1 VLLSCGR
8 IKHQALKPRSSP
20 SFRGLSGLASERPR
34 WLASPG
40 MLRFSVLGPVR
51 AYRNGNLID
60 LGARKQKSVIAVLI
74 AEIGVFVDVDRIIEY
89 IWGEDASPSRRRSV
103 QTYMSALRQVLNG
116 DDHEVIRSDKR
127 GYRLEIDGVEVD
139 WREFERAFA
148 SGRNDDYRT
157 ALDLWDGRP
166 FEDVENDWA
175 RPLITSWEEKRLTAL
190 ELWSSAQV
198 DDGRATAVLG
208 DLEQATLANPL
219 RESLAGVLM
228 RAQAT
233 VGRPADALATYQR
246 LRSHLVEEMGIEPSP
261 ELRKLEE
268 NILLEEYGTQH
279 WSPRSALPPERTP
292 LIGREG
298 ELEAVS
304 GLLSSRPIVSLLGP
318 GGSGKTR
325 LAIAAARAF
334 GEESQTPTL
343 FVDLTRVSDSH
354 QVARTIAETLGVN
367 LRSDEDAGMSILD
380 QVAHTISAKQL
391 LVVVDNCEHVIDE
404 ARKSINSLL
413 GAGPGVSVLATS
425 REALEIEGEVRF
437 QVPPLVVGED
447 AGSPALKLLLSRA
460 EAVDPGFSPSEE
472 DTDLLARVCESLDGM
487 PLAIELAAAQLNF
500 LSAGELLDSL
510 SERLSMS
517 GGSGRQTRHR
527 SLQVTMDWSWDLL
540 NDEERVLLAEVSVF
554 AGGWTLAAAQGICT
568 GSPPAIRDLLG
579 SLVAKSLVVAESNL
593 WGARYRLLD
602 TVRMFGAE
610 QIAGSLDDLR
620 SRHAD
625 WYQQWCESFDIEE
638 HWASGELA
646 SRLLHDSDNLEAAL
660 GTLVHRG
667 GHSGAVSIV
676 SAHLTLWRATH
687 ASRQSMDWTR
697 AIDTSELNTAELS
710 QWLIARAA
718 ALQVND
724 RFPEMWR
731 AADHAAEIA
740 QDIGRS
746 DLHAV
751 ALATSAFGYLTLDV
765 DSNQAKWE
773 EVLASTEST
782 PIPRIEGT
790 AWAMLAIGAVLR
802 GEGPETYRPMFERAA
817 PLVGA
822 NGWDR
827 AIYSLGESLMLLAAG
842 EARKALHE
850 QLSLVEETERLG
862 ITLEAARYRLGVADA
877 AAHAGEREI
886 LVESLHAA
894 SSTFQMAW
902 GVRAAADVVLGFTA
916 WEVFNGDPYVASEL
930 LAVVRHDHLEYEES
944 VVRYVRTRDAL
955 LGLALDSKR
964 LEAARSRGAETPI
977 ADALAACL
985 SSD

>member
-1 VLLSCGR
+1 
-8 IKHQALKPRSSP
+8 
-20 SFRGLSGLASERPR
+20 
-34 WLASPG
+34 

-74 AEIGVFVDVDRIIEY
+74 AETGALVDVDRIIGCV
-89 IWGEDASPSRRRSV
+89 WGEDASASRKRSV
-103 QTYMSALRQVLNG
+103 QTYVSALRQVLNADG
-116 DDHEVIRSDKR
+116 HEVIRSDRR
-127 GYRLEIDGVEVD
+127 GYRLTDDGVEID

-148 SGRNDDYRT
+148 SGSNDDYRT

-198 DDGRATAVLG
+198 DDGRAPAVLG
-208 DLEQATLANPL
+208 DLERASLANPM

-228 RAQAT
+228 HAQAAA
-233 VGRPADALATYQR
+233 GRPADALATYQR
-246 LRSHLVEEMGIEPSP
+246 LRSHLIEEMGIEPSP
-261 ELRKLEE
+261 ELRELEE
-268 NILLEEYGTQH
+268 RILLEEHGAQH
-279 WSPRSALPPERTP
+279 RSYRSALPPERTP

-298 ELEAVS
+298 ELDAVS
-304 GLLSSRPIVSLLGP
+304 DLLRASPLVSLLGP

-325 LAIAAARAF
+325 LAIAAARRF
-334 GEESQTPTL
+334 GDESQTPTF
-343 FVDLTRVSDSH
+343 FVDLTRLSDSD

-380 QVAHTISAKQL
+380 QVAHTISTKQL
-391 LVVVDNCEHVIDE
+391 LVVVDNCEHVIDG
-404 ARKSINSLL
+404 ARRSINSLL
-413 GAGPGVSVLATS
+413 GAGPAVGVLATS
-425 REALEIEGEVRF
+425 REALETEGEVRF

-447 AGSPALKLLLSRA
+447 TGSPALKLLLTRA
-460 EAVDPGFSPSEE
+460 EAVHPGFSPTEE
-472 DTDLLARVCESLDGM
+472 DTDLLRRVCESLDGM
-487 PLAIELAAAQLNF
+487 PLAIELAAAQLTF
-500 LSAGELLDSL
+500 LSASDLLEGL

-527 SLQVTMDWSWDLL
+527 SLQATMDWSWDLL
-540 NDEERVLLAEVSVF
+540 DDEERVLLAEVSIF

-568 GSPPAIRDLLG
+568 GSPSAIRDLLG

-593 WGARYRLLD
+593 WGARYRLLE
-602 TVRMFGAE
+602 TVRMFAME
-610 QIAGSLDDLR
+610 QITGSLDDLR
-620 SRHAD
+620 WRHAS

-660 GTLVHRG
+660 GTLVDHG
-667 GHSGAVSIV
+667 GLSGAVSIV

-687 ASRQSMDWTR
+687 ASRQSMDWTG
-697 AIDTSELNTAELS
+697 AIDTSELNPEELS
-710 QWLIARAA
+710 RWLIARAA
-718 ALQVND
+718 ALQVSD

-731 AADHAAEIA
+731 HADHAAEIA
-740 QDIGRS
+740 EEISRS

-773 EVLASTEST
+773 EVLALTKST
-782 PIPRIEGT
+782 PTPRIEGT
-790 AWAMLAIGAVLR
+790 AWAMLAIGALLR
-802 GEGPETYRPMFERAA
+802 GEDPETYRPMFERAA

-827 AIYSLGESLMLLAAG
+827 AIYSLGESLMFLAAG
-842 EARKALHE
+842 EARKALRE
-850 QLSLVEETERLG
+850 QLRLVEETERLG
-862 ITLEAARYRLGVADA
+862 ITLEAARYRLGLADA

-886 LVESLHAA
+886 LVESLSAA
-894 SSTFQMAW
+894 SSIFQMAW
-902 GVRAAADVVLGFTA
+902 GMRAAADVVLGFAA

-955 LGLALDSKR
+955 LGLDLESER